1 MHITVGQLLGNFI
14 LITGSFFLLIF
25 LIKKFA
31 WKNVTEI
38 FEARAQK
45 IADDIDG
52 AEKARQKAED
62 LAAKR
67 EAELAGSRDEA
78 ATIIETAKDTA
89 EKHKAGVL
97 AEAQAEASRLKEK
110 ANQEIAQHRQE
121 TMSSIKGEVADLSLE
136 LATKILGS
144 ELDAAKQSQLID
156 RYIDQLGDA

>member
-38 FEARAQK
+38 FETRAQK

-52 AEKARQKAED
+52 AEQARQKAEE

-67 EAELAGSRDEA
+67 EAELAGSREEA
-78 ATIIETAKDTA
+78 AHIIETAKDTA
-89 EKHKAGVL
+89 EKHKAGLL
-97 AEAQAEASRLKEK
+97 AEAQAEASRIKEK
-110 ANQEIAQHRQE
+110 AKQEIAQDRQE
-121 TMSSIKGEVADLSLE
+121 TMASIKGEVADLSLE
-136 LATKILGS
+136 LAQKILTN
-144 ELDAAKQSQLID
+144 ELNAEKQSQLID
-156 RYIDQLGDA
+156 QYIDQLGDA